1 MTDYAHLDPAL
12 RSLAGMSQRE
22 RIERIRADRWVD
34 YPRAREALDRLD
46 ELFLFPKRARMPNLL
61 IFGPSG
67 MGKTMIVEKFA
78 RAHPPVFDAAIGVH
92 RKPVIVLQMIPSPDE
107 GRFYHRL
114 LAVIGAPPP
123 TRATLGQL
131 ETQALFLLKEIS
143 PRMLVIDEVQ
153 NLMAG
158 SNREQ
163 RRMLNLLRFLGNELR
178 IPLVCLGSHEARD
191 AIRGDAHLNSR
202 FDPFG
207 LPPWRYDA
215 DFRGLMGSL
224 LRTLPLRAP
233 TEFGESALKRIV
245 EVTGGVTSAIFR
257 LTTDLAIE
265 AIASGAERITP
276 ADIFERRV
284 TPPTP
289 ELVS

>member
-1 MTDYAHLDPAL
+1 MSDYPHLDPAL
-12 RSLAGMSQRE
+12 RSLADLPERE
-22 RIERIRADRWVD
+22 RIERIRADRWID
-34 YPRAREALDRLD
+34 YPRAREALARLD
-46 ELFLFPKRARMPNLL
+46 ELFLHPKRARMPNLL
-61 IFGPSG
+61 IFGDSG
-67 MGKTMIVEKFA
+67 MGKTMIIEKFA
-78 RAHPPVFDAAIGVH
+78 RAHPQVFDAANGV
-92 RKPVIVLQMIPSPDE
+92 RRRPVIVLQMIPSPDE

-114 LAVIGAPPP
+114 LAVIGSPPP

-131 ETQALFLLKEIS
+131 ETQALFLLKEVG

-158 SNREQ
+158 SYRER

-178 IPLVCLGSHEARD
+178 IPLVCLGSQEARD

-202 FDPFG
+202 FDPYG

-215 DFRGLMGSL
+215 DFHGLMGSL
-224 LRTLPLRAP
+224 LRTLPLREP
-233 TEFGESALKRIV
+233 TELGESALKRIV
-245 EVTGGVTSAIFR
+245 EASGGVTSAIFR

-265 AIASGAERITP
+265 AIKSGAERITA

-284 TPPTP
+284 APPTP
-289 ELVS
+289 ELVA

>member
-1 MTDYAHLDPAL
+1 
-12 RSLAGMSQRE
+12 
-22 RIERIRADRWVD
+22 
-34 YPRAREALDRLD
+34 
-46 ELFLFPKRARMPNLL
+46 
-61 IFGPSG
+61 
-67 MGKTMIVEKFA
+67 MIVEKFA
-78 RAHPPVFDAAIGVH
+78 RAHPPVFDAAIGVR

-131 ETQALFLLKEIS
+131 ETQALFLLKEIN

-158 SNREQ
+158 SYREQ